1 LRKWRRDD
9 DKQDRQ
15 AGWILLT
22 MVGDEPVTVHQTNR
36 VGAALNPSG
45 EAEFTDH
52 NGSFAVE
59 RPLRISYE

>member
-1 LRKWRRDD
+1 MD
-9 DKQDRQ
+9 
-15 AGWILLT
+15 
-22 MVGDEPVTVHQTNR
+22 GDEPVTVHQTNR